1 MAHRFRKST
10 GPTRLGKKARAL
22 MRWSLEA
29 NLVMLGAVAAIA
41 IALSLLLLVLPTSEL
56 HAQTNSAPSV
66 SRVSPSSPVS
76 LTTGGSQTFQ
86 VSATDADN
94 NLTKWEWEVDK
105 HLSFL
110 HGHQEPQETFTA
122 TGSITKSFSHTFPDN
137 GTYTVTVTFTDSD
150 GESGTAE
157 WRAEVEDPPNRA
169 PSVRR
174 LSSRTIQA
182 TGESL
187 TFEASA
193 SDPDDNLKSYEWT
206 VDGTSEDDG
215 SWLILPTG
223 SVTKSFTRTFSTSG
237 EYTVEVTFTD
247 EAGLSESVSWTVYV
261 DDPVEV
267 QFSQSEYRVNEG
279 DGEAEITITISQS
292 PSFRLTVPVAYLDGT
307 AVRGRDY
314 GRPGP
319 PAIFEANTTD
329 LTGTVSFP
337 IYDDRVVEADESFP
351 VWLFTLGG
359 GSSDPRI
366 RVPITSA
373 AASVVIVDND
383 KATMEFERDT
393 YQVTGQAGAQFA
405 LCVRE
410 TGINRS
416 EIPITVH
423 FSYTDPDGALSSGPA
438 SPVSVVF
445 RVTTTKLK
453 PR

>member
-1 MAHRFRKST
+1 M
-10 GPTRLGKKARAL
+10 
-22 MRWSLEA
+22 
-29 NLVMLGAVAAIA
+29 
-41 IALSLLLLVLPTSEL
+41 
-56 HAQTNSAPSV
+56 
-66 SRVSPSSPVS
+66 
-76 LTTGGSQTFQ
+76 
-86 VSATDADN
+86 
-94 NLTKWEWEVDK
+94 
-105 HLSFL
+105 
-110 HGHQEPQETFTA
+110 
-122 TGSITKSFSHTFPDN
+122 
-137 GTYTVTVTFTDSD
+137 
-150 GESGTAE
+150 
-157 WRAEVEDPPNRA
+157 
-169 PSVRR
+169 
-174 LSSRTIQA
+174 
-182 TGESL
+182 
-187 TFEASA
+187 
-193 SDPDDNLKSYEWT
+193 
-206 VDGTSEDDG
+206 
-215 SWLILPTG
+215 ILPTG

-292 PSFRLTVPVAYLDGT
+292 PSFRLTMPVDYTDGT
-307 AVRGRDY
+307 AVFGQDY
-314 GRPGP
+314 GRSGP

-373 AASVVIVDND
+373 VAAVVIVDND

-393 YQVTGQAGAQFA
+393 YQVTGQAGAQFV

-410 TGINRS
+410 TGIVRVH
-416 EIPITVH
+416 IPIPVH

-438 SPVSVVF
+438 SPVSVQF
-445 RVTTTKLK
+445 QAGDTSSPSEKQGW
-453 PR
+453 